1 MIKGIGLNMISL
13 VGNRNSVTN
22 ICNIYTEFLCL
33 QYISQTMTKAARI

>member
-22 ICNIYTEFLCL
+22 ICNICTSFYVCLLYT
-33 QYISQTMTKAARI
+33 SDAADE

>member
-22 ICNIYTEFLCL
+22 ICNICTRFMLNLGNFVIE
-33 QYISQTMTKAARI
+33 I

>member
-22 ICNIYTEFLCL
+22 ISNISTSFYVE
-33 QYISQTMTKAARI
+33 SR

>member
-22 ICNIYTEFLCL
+22 ICNICTSFYVE
-33 QYISQTMTKAARI
+33 SM

>member
-22 ICNIYTEFLCL
+22 ICNIFTSFYVE
-33 QYISQTMTKAARI
+33 SR

>member
-22 ICNIYTEFLCL
+22 ICNIPVGGINLVHT
-33 QYISQTMTKAARI
+33 

>member
-22 ICNIYTEFLCL
+22 ICNIYTEAMLS
-33 QYISQTMTKAARI
+33 ISNFVI

>member
-22 ICNIYTEFLCL
+22 ICNIRTSFYVE
-33 QYISQTMTKAARI
+33 SR

>member
-22 ICNIYTEFLCL
+22 ICNICTSFMLNLGNFVIE
-33 QYISQTMTKAARI
+33 I